1 MPAFHASIRS
11 GKLPAEERGSR
22 PPRPPRARPASGV
35 EQALAQRLELAPIV
49 WVAERSQA
57 AFHRLARLHMA
68 HQIRPIDVCQ
78 AKQRLSL
85 DEPAEEWQPLIK
97 QFNNLMER
105 VDRTCV
111 QLEGFN
117 ADVAHELRTPLA
129 NLIDQTKLA
138 LSREHSTSE
147 LEDTLHCNLEEL
159 QRMAGII
166 NDMLFL
172 AQADRGVK
180 ARRSAPVSLAEL
192 VRQVVEFHEAPMEEA
207 GLLIRPDG
215 DLCLPVD
222 ERLVKRALSNLLGNA
237 TRYAQRASEL
247 RVHIAQ
253 STDGR
258 AQLWGENMGSTVPP
272 EQRPRL
278 FDHFFRADASRCEIE
293 RPHHGLGLS
302 IVAAIARMYGGQT
315 MVESAAGRTRVGF
328 SLLGAPIARVTDAVA
343 ATS

>member
-68 HQIRPIDVCQ
+68 HQIRAIDVCQ

-129 NLIDQTKLA
+129 GCKTQ
-138 LSREHSTSE
+138 
-147 LEDTLHCNLEEL
+147 LH
-159 QRMAGII
+159 
-166 NDMLFL
+166 
-172 AQADRGVK
+172 V
-180 ARRSAPVSLAEL
+180 
-192 VRQVVEFHEAPMEEA
+192 
-207 GLLIRPDG
+207 
-215 DLCLPVD
+215 
-222 ERLVKRALSNLLGNA
+222 
-237 TRYAQRASEL
+237 AS
-247 RVHIAQ
+247 Q
-253 STDGR
+253 STDDR
-258 AQLWGENMGSTVPP
+258 RRQNALQQASVSVDHMEALLKQLLFFARLDPAAPPIERHYFQLGALVRRVAAALGE
-272 EQRPRL
+272 QI
-278 FDHFFRADASRCEIE
+278 DRADVVFLFQE
-293 RPHHGLGLS
+293 RTSSLS
-302 IVAAIARMYGGQT
+302 
-315 MVESAAGRTRVGF
+315 SW
-328 SLLGAPIARVTDAVA
+328 SLWSD
-343 ATS
+343 

>member
-1 MPAFHASIRS
+1 MWARPNSDCHSTS
-11 GKLPAEERGSR
+11 
-22 PPRPPRARPASGV
+22 PPRN
-35 EQALAQRLELAPIV
+35 
-49 WVAERSQA
+49 
-57 AFHRLARLHMA
+57 
-68 HQIRPIDVCQ
+68 CN
-78 AKQRLSL
+78 
-85 DEPAEEWQPLIK
+85 PLIE

-117 ADVAHELRTPLA
+117 ADVAHELRTPLV
-129 NLIDQTKLA
+129 NLIGQTELA
-138 LSREHSTSE
+138 LRRERSTSE

-159 QRMAGII
+159 QLMAGII

-192 VRQVVEFHEAPMEEA
+192 VRQVVEFHEVPMEEA
-207 GLLIRPDG
+207 GLSIRPDG

-237 TRYAQRASEL
+237 IRYAQRASEL

-258 AQLWGENMGSTVPP
+258 AQLWWENMGPTVPP

-278 FDHFFRADASRCEIE
+278 FDRFFRADASRCEIE

-302 IVAAIARMYGGQT
+302 IVVAIARVHDGQA

-328 SLLGAPIARVTDAVA
+328 SLLGALIAGATEAVA